1 MQQPCSLAGRAHVRR
16 LEGSTPNGQRGWF
29 HREWAGGEPWQR
41 TKITADECPRISP
54 SFLAEERRAMT
65 ASWYASEYECEF
77 TDAID
82 SVFRHE
88 DVSAALDATLTPLF
102 PEGW

>member
-1 MQQPCSLAGRAHVRR
+1 MLAVSGGRLLA
-16 LEGSTPNGQRGWF
+16 LSTPNGQRGWF
-29 HREWAGGEPWQR
+29 HREWVGDEPWQR
-41 TKITADECPRISP
+41 TKITANQCPRISP

-65 ASWYASEYECEF
+65 ATLYASEYDCEF

-82 SVFRHE
+82 SVFRYA
-88 DVSAALDATLTPLF
+88 DITAALDNTLTPLF